1 MGWAA
6 GGTVSHTKCSTALT
20 LTQLR
25 AMSEIHL
32 TPVMVYQADAPPLCI
47 GNSDGHPSERML
59 LVS

>member
-6 GGTVSHTKCSTALT
+6 GGTISHTKCSTALT
-20 LTQLR
+20 ALTQLR
-25 AMSEIHL
+25 AMSETHR

-47 GNSDGHPSERML
+47 GDGYPPERML